1 MCLGDAAR
9 GGACIS
15 CPDCPLHHLARELYC
30 RTCRQAV
37 CSACATGEFHEGH
50 PTCPIHAVIDA
61 DLAALGAAV
70 KMVDNAKIGL
80 QEALGGGPYARRE
93 AVEAEVA
100 RVELAIRAHFQQLR
114 EKADLRGKALLKG
127 VATNSA
133 RLVED
138 SAEIVAVLEAE
149 RRALEE
155 LEMDVVDESI
165 SFCVDDDNC
174 HSDAHRQG
182 GERLCVKASVK
193 SAELRKVLFGGS
205 CSSLHHMPLRNHA
218 SRETLLAGHAGTVTG
233 CVVSSDVR
241 LAVSTSQDGSAK
253 VWDLVD
259 GKLQSTYVGHS
270 DSVTCVVLTRD
281 DSRAITGS
289 KDNTIQMWDLD
300 CAQTVREF
308 DGHVDWV
315 YSLAISQDGEMLV
328 SASADRTLRVWDVEV
343 GETVQLLIGHD
354 GAVTCCAITADGS
367 RVVSGSRDKTTR
379 VWDTLTGEI
388 AAVFNGHSDWVLCCA
403 LLNGSLMAT
412 GSADASIKLWNI
424 DTIREMATLTGH
436 RNWVTTLSVTHDGK
450 RLVSGSEDKTL
461 KLWDLEDMALHD
473 SIPIK
478 SVPRALAMPA
488 ANPQEQTWLSESDS
502 AIPVKGAV

>member
-1 MCLGDAAR
+1 
-9 GGACIS
+9 
-15 CPDCPLHHLARELYC
+15 
-30 RTCRQAV
+30 
-37 CSACATGEFHEGH
+37 
-50 PTCPIHAVIDA
+50 
-61 DLAALGAAV
+61 
-70 KMVDNAKIGL
+70 
-80 QEALGGGPYARRE
+80 
-93 AVEAEVA
+93 
-100 RVELAIRAHFQQLR
+100 
-114 EKADLRGKALLKG
+114 
-127 VATNSA
+127 
-133 RLVED
+133 
-138 SAEIVAVLEAE
+138 
-149 RRALEE
+149 
-155 LEMDVVDESI
+155 
-165 SFCVDDDNC
+165 
-174 HSDAHRQG
+174 
-182 GERLCVKASVK
+182 
-193 SAELRKVLFGGS
+193 
-205 CSSLHHMPLRNHA
+205 MPLRNHA

-436 RNWVTTLSVTHDGK
+436 RNWVTTLSVTPDGK

-488 ANPQEQTWLSESDS
+488 ANPQEQVRSILATQAVRGFIWPKLSLRKMRSMTSSTTPSLRSSHSCNASRLGSPRVTPQSRSRVLSEQGDATSRTSWLTLSSRASSCSDISAHHGPNLPRMLADLRPEYAAHCSDS
-502 AIPVKGAV
+502 SGFGGKLRHLGRSKAARSLRIGVTVGDTGSPTAASPPRKKFRFGSSRKLSASLQG

>member
-114 EKADLRGKALLKG
+114 EKADLRERLLLVELATYRGRMLDDMTKSAESYFETLAAVEGSVGGKALLKG

-193 SAELRKVLFGGS
+193 R
-205 CSSLHHMPLRNHA
+205 
-218 SRETLLAGHAGTVTG
+218 
-233 CVVSSDVR
+233 
-241 LAVSTSQDGSAK
+241 
-253 VWDLVD
+253 
-259 GKLQSTYVGHS
+259 
-270 DSVTCVVLTRD
+270 
-281 DSRAITGS
+281 
-289 KDNTIQMWDLD
+289 
-300 CAQTVREF
+300 
-308 DGHVDWV
+308 
-315 YSLAISQDGEMLV
+315 
-328 SASADRTLRVWDVEV
+328 
-343 GETVQLLIGHD
+343 
-354 GAVTCCAITADGS
+354 
-367 RVVSGSRDKTTR
+367 
-379 VWDTLTGEI
+379 
-388 AAVFNGHSDWVLCCA
+388 
-403 LLNGSLMAT
+403 
-412 GSADASIKLWNI
+412 
-424 DTIREMATLTGH
+424 
-436 RNWVTTLSVTHDGK
+436 
-450 RLVSGSEDKTL
+450 
-461 KLWDLEDMALHD
+461 
-473 SIPIK
+473 
-478 SVPRALAMPA
+478 
-488 ANPQEQTWLSESDS
+488 
-502 AIPVKGAV
+502 